1 MICPIGDF
9 MKKTLVIL
17 LLIVVL
23 TIGGSIAIPL
33 LLNNDYD
40 EIAYADPKHEADN
53 KEDFSEITA
62 NKEER
67 EDEESK
73 VNKEKADEKIEDNQS
88 LPQDTPPKQA
98 GENHPPG
105 STAENKPIPQVPDLG
120 SEVND
125 PWLQEQIDRNKDQI
139 DEEDLKA
146 GTEIYN
152 HLDTE
157 YLFGL
162 MEGGLTEEEKVLF
175 KEHLKANLSGAELD
189 KMMELY
195 NKYIGLVK

>member
-1 MICPIGDF
+1 
-9 MKKTLVIL
+9 MKKTLIIL

-33 LLNNDYD
+33 FLKHDYD

-67 EDEESK
+67 EDEE
-73 VNKEKADEKIEDNQS
+73 KADEKIEDNQS
-88 LPQDTPPKQA
+88 LHEPQDTPPKQT

-162 MEGGLTEEEKVLF
+162 MEGGLTEDEKIKF
-175 KEHLKANLSGAELD
+175 KEHLKANLSGEELD

-195 NKYIGLVK
+195 NRYIGLVK